1 MSSSGSGRF
10 MIYQTKNIFLQK
22 SGTKG
27 IALGQWSKMFTE
39 SKTKVS
45 ESYND
50 DQAISTKQWYDVNQQ
65 DSYKED
71 ILGDEKEMVVVCGFS
86 CIPNILLI
94 LYNNKTIKIYFQF
107 LTYYAKNRYM
117 ILQLCKLKD
126 SLLPLL
132 WVKKIITLI
141 LCS

>member
-1 MSSSGSGRF
+1 
-10 MIYQTKNIFLQK
+10 
-22 SGTKG
+22 
-27 IALGQWSKMFTE
+27 MFTE

-141 LCS
+141 LCSWHILKHNVN